1 MDDMG
6 LDKVLFAAVL
16 ALCAVVVLIA
26 FLPDAGVGGVAHP
39 EHPTMRHSGSG
50 ERHAVPP
57 EAGKR
62 GTVLWAGWLFGVAI
76 FGVFASL
83 IAFGARHRIRDF
95 RPWLV
100 LTTVAVIGAWTW
112 VVFAYRDYL
121 GDPAPALYGALPA
134 PTAVM
139 IYLFWPLGGVFVL
152 LFVLGFRRWVLSDDD
167 VATYRRLLGDRA
179 EDEV

>member
-39 EHPTMRHSGSG
+39 EHPTMRQGGTG
-50 ERHAVPP
+50 ERHL
-57 EAGKR
+57 GM
-62 GTVLWAGWLFGVAI
+62 LWAGWLFGVAI

-95 RPWLV
+95 RLWLV
-100 LTTVAVIGAWTW
+100 LTTAAVVGAWTW
-112 VVFAYRDYL
+112 VIFAYRDYL
-121 GDPAPALYGALPA
+121 GDPEPALYGALPA

-167 VATYRRLLGDRA
+167 FETYRRLLGDRP
-179 EDEV
+179 EDEA